1 MYAVNYQ
8 LAAEIQQ
15 IGIPADAKHLCDF
28 LSLPGDSVQY
38 HIRRAEQILGPIQIL
53 NRESSEKDT
62 MMVEVETTKREEN
75 LEYHECTIVGH
86 KHRPLPFLKGSY
98 GR

>member
-38 HIRRAEQILGPIQIL
+38 HIRRAEQILGPIQIS
-53 NRESSEKDT
+53 NRECSEKDIV
-62 MMVEVETTKREEN
+62 MAEVEATKSEED
-75 LEYHECTIVGH
+75 L
-86 KHRPLPFLKGSY
+86 
-98 GR
+98 